1 MIICK
6 NLNYLLLRKNFIIRK
21 FPRKIF
27 LFIFFASFFFSCEN
41 HRFDS
46 DKRQII
52 AKDAIQNK
60 LHRARSFDVTDFKED
75 TVEVQND
82 SNFKKQ
88 IRYSLDIEY
97 LDSNK
102 VLQKKKGIVMFAP
115 DGQSIINSKITDR

>member
-1 MIICK
+1 M
-6 NLNYLLLRKNFIIRK
+6 RKNFIEENLLG
-21 FPRKIF
+21 KIF
-27 LFIFFASFFFSCEN
+27 LFTFFMPMFFSCEN

-52 AKDAIQNK
+52 AKDEIQNK
-60 LHRARSFDVTDFKED
+60 LHKVRAFDVTGFKED

-102 VLQKKKGIVMFAP
+102 ILQKKKGIVMFAP
-115 DGQSIINSKITDR
+115 DGQSVINSKITER